1 MLDVYL
7 NTFHGLIGAN
17 FTYAPADGEE
27 GVALHFTVAA
37 PVVYNHI
44 YSFDHVARIV
54 RDAKL
59 DWIEPRSG
67 PWLIDLDKLS
77 ALLNKS
83 RELQLSNRWGW
94 FKGWAR
100 IYPKLALKKYIPPV
114 FPSQA
119 HLPASLEGY
128 VTFLIRPEDVMT
140 DPKSVSTFLSYAR
153 EDEGFKKL
161 LETHLSSLR
170 REGRITHWDDRK
182 ITAGNEWRAEIEK
195 QLDAARLIILM
206 ISAYFI
212 ESEFC
217 FSIELKRALERH
229 ESGEARVVP
238 IIVRPCDW
246 KNSLVSKLQALPT
259 DGKPIT
265 TWTPRDMAYVN
276 IVEGLRKVIDEMTA

>member
-1 MLDVYL
+1 MLDLYVH
-7 NTFHGLIGAN
+7 TFPGIIGAHFIYN
-17 FTYAPADGEE
+17 PAGGEE
-27 GVALHFTVAA
+27 GVALHFTVES
-37 PVVYNHI
+37 PIVYNNMHA
-44 YSFDHVARIV
+44 FEHVARIV

-67 PWLIDLDKLS
+67 PWLIHLDKLS
-77 ALLNKS
+77 ELLKTS
-83 RELQLSNRWGW
+83 RELQFSNIWEW

-100 IYPKLALKKYIPPV
+100 IYPKLALKKYIPRV

-119 HLPASLEGY
+119 HLPASPEGY
-128 VTFLIRPEDVMT
+128 VTFLIRPEDVMP

-182 ITAGNEWRAEIEK
+182 ITAGNEWRTEIEK

-246 KNSLVSKLQALPT
+246 KNSPVSKLQALPT